1 MYKFSVKAKQ
11 DLTAITHYTT
21 EQFGRKQSDE
31 YLNHLKNTIENIA
44 SFPKMG
50 ISLMDIGL
58 NIFSFVCQSH
68 TIYYQ
73 IKSNYIF
80 VVRILNNRMNHKHY
94 M

>member
-21 EQFGRKQSDE
+21 EQFGHKQSDE
-31 YLNHLKNTIENIA
+31 YLHHLKKTLENIT
-44 SFPKMG
+44 SFPQMG
-50 ISLMDIGL
+50 ISRSEIGL

-73 IKSNYIF
+73 IKSNYIL
-80 VVRILNNRMNHKHY
+80 VVRILNNRMDHKHY